1 MPWLFVRVGAALQ
14 VQQVEEATKVEAS
27 IQEVTLMLQSLRTKL
42 QTASEVKEQ
51 PHQQQQTCMTDST
64 ARI

>member
-1 MPWLFVRVGAALQ
+1 MPWLVISVGAALQ

-42 QTASEVKEQ
+42 QTASEVEEE
-51 PHQQQQTCMTDST
+51 PHQPQQSRLTES
-64 ARI
+64 AAKI